1 MRLAQARDLR
11 AQGNVVKAVRVCGRR
26 MRLAVIHRV
35 DSCKRIVRRKNFVET
50 HGAKI
55 LANVLDRAAV
65 RLGNAALR
73 PGQCENVR
81 TVRNRPESE
90 QWPNTRHSGGARNTV
105 RYKGDVTHTKVL
117 PIAFVV
123 AEKKCFV
130 AANWAA
136 ERAAEDVAPERGDIG
151 LIKEVSGVERAVAH
165 ELIYGAME
173 LICAPGGHDAYL
185 RTGPFPVLC
194 AVGVFQHGKLAY
206 GIDS

>member
-1 MRLAQARDLR
+1 
-11 AQGNVVKAVRVCGRR
+11 

-35 DSCKRIVRRKNFVET
+35 DSCERIVRRKNLVEAR
-50 HGAKI
+50 GAKI

-73 PGQCENVR
+73 PGRCENFR
-81 TVRNRPESE
+81 PVRNRPESE

-105 RYKGDVTHTKVL
+105 RHKGDVAHAKVL
-117 PIAFVV
+117 PVAFVV
-123 AEKKCFV
+123 AEEKCFV

-136 ERAAEDVAPERGDIG
+136 ERAAEDVAPELGDIA

-173 LICAPGGHDAYL
+173 LICAPAVTMLTCAPG
-185 RTGPFPVLC
+185 RFPYS
-194 AVGVFQHGKLAY
+194 AP
-206 GIDS
+206 